1 MTRKIALQPWIS
13 ASTAIL
19 FLRLVLGVIF
29 FAHGSQKLLG
39 WFGGYGVTGTL
50 GFFAKMGI
58 PALLGYAAIFA
69 EFFGGLMLIFGLF
82 SRLGAIAISTNMA
95 VAILKV
101 HLAKGFFA
109 PMGFEFPLMLL
120 FAALTVFFYGPGLY
134 SADAA
139 LFGAFEERGKEE
151 KIIRRAA

>member
-1 MTRKIALQPWIS
+1 MTRKLALQPWIS

-58 PALLGYAAIFA
+58 PTVLGYAAIFA

-82 SRLGAIAISTNMA
+82 SRLGAIAISVNMT

-101 HLAKGFFA
+101 HLAKGFFN
-109 PMGFEFPLMLL
+109 PTGIEFPLMLL
-120 FAALTVFFYGPGLY
+120 ISALTVFFYGPGLY

-139 LFGAFEERGKEE
+139 LFGRIEERSTEE
-151 KIIRRAA
+151 KVVRRAA